1 MNSKMMIVEATSES
15 RRRTVVIV
23 EIPFAKLT
31 IYLEQKNINNGFLL
45 GNVPIGPS
53 ERGFPTRRR
62 IGNRTAKSV
71 YITRSGAESGG
82 DSSPMIPLK
91 PQDDPESIAAS
102 ISSQC

>member
-45 GNVPIGPS
+45 GNAPIGPS
-53 ERGFPTRRR
+53 DRQRGRCRQAAQR
-62 IGNRTAKSV
+62 GLDRT
-71 YITRSGAESGG
+71 
-82 DSSPMIPLK
+82 LL
-91 PQDDPESIAAS
+91 DP
-102 ISSQC
+102 

>member
-53 ERGFPTRRR
+53 ERQR
-62 IGNRTAKSV
+62 
-71 YITRSGAESGG
+71 
-82 DSSPMIPLK
+82 
-91 PQDDPESIAAS
+91 
-102 ISSQC
+102 